1 MITLR
6 VGSAGKEFTIHKNLA
21 CCAVDFLKA
30 NFESGLTEAGSGIMH
45 LPEDD
50 QKVIL
55 LLVDWIYGRTIP
67 TGYTNAPRIRSSTS
81 TSSLTR
87 FIESLSGDQG
97 MWSQE
102 IQRNWLHKP
111 DLKDTW
117 DIVKGDSTLHFL
129 LYSATPSHRRF
140 AALFS
145 DYPPS
150 TYCSTTSLNFNC
162 FPIPHFKAKE
172 SLATNKPVKFRNLH
186 RSHHLKDSHI
196 SQQPSPKTFTM
207 DPDANLASSS
217 ASTHRKLGKE
227 IVSIYVGPK
236 RKEFMIHKELI
247 YESDFFRGAFS
258 SSFAK
263 AQEGTMCL
271 SEDSPAAFDL
281 YVEWPYRKQI
291 PAGHSEF
298 YLHSLY
304 DFDIMA
310 DKFCHTVLKDIVMN
324 AIQELAKKHD
334 LLDAM
339 FARDQVLKVFSN
351 TTDESDGLALFL
363 IHLVYYAFISR
374 MKNEKVGVGKGKAT
388 SKFGAGDLDTTWDLG
403 KDNKVIFMHI
413 QDQVLASVRGPR
425 NRAIIDP
432 RQRNEQDS
440 LSIAKPIAKLLGAP
454 GWRLY
459 DVTWKESLQMFYEN
473 YEFIFELPVGI
484 IQIMV
489 CSKGSNPRIVIRL
502 ASVQELGSKICV
514 QSETV

>member
-1 MITLR
+1 
-6 VGSAGKEFTIHKNLA
+6 
-21 CCAVDFLKA
+21 
-30 NFESGLTEAGSGIMH
+30 
-45 LPEDD
+45 
-50 QKVIL
+50 
-55 LLVDWIYGRTIP
+55 
-67 TGYTNAPRIRSSTS
+67 
-81 TSSLTR
+81 
-87 FIESLSGDQG
+87 
-97 MWSQE
+97 
-102 IQRNWLHKP
+102 
-111 DLKDTW
+111 
-117 DIVKGDSTLHFL
+117 
-129 LYSATPSHRRF
+129 
-140 AALFS
+140 
-145 DYPPS
+145 
-150 TYCSTTSLNFNC
+150 
-162 FPIPHFKAKE
+162 
-172 SLATNKPVKFRNLH
+172 
-186 RSHHLKDSHI
+186 
-196 SQQPSPKTFTM
+196 M

-374 MKNEKVGVGKGKAT
+374 MKNEKVGVGKGKVT

-403 KDNKVIFMHI
+403 KDNKVIFTHI

-440 LSIAKPIAKLLGAP
+440 RNTCQFHTHSPDISCREAIGPIQAGFLLDVTRTADDSNKLASIAKPTAKLLGAP

-459 DVTWKESLQMFYEN
+459 DVTWVFSDIMKWSIQPGKPWVLNHNKQKESLQMFYEN
-473 YEFIFELPVGI
+473 YEFIFELPVGT

-514 QSETV
+514 QSETVQKCTDFYGCLDSTYASVHVSCRPTYIEKEFLDPLDTTN